1 MNAIAGIVAGFRSMA
16 DGTLQ
21 LRINLN
27 EQESKQAMTLLCDVG
42 ASIAIARLSEPEAP
56 GREQDTGPDDVEPT
70 TAKALYGEQARIL
83 RLSSWFRTPAVWEA
97 IGTDEQFRTWIQ
109 EQTSCLDYTSD
120 WDSEK
125 GRNVCEAAH
134 VRRAGESGTGHRGT
148 YACVPLTH
156 EQHQLQHSKGELAVL
171 SKYRPGE
178 VKTVEHAKAWFDGQR
193 IKYVQAWCWAKL
205 KADLG
210 FAHWNLCPPSVLQEW
225 AGSKAIGHLLPS
237 GYIE

>member
-1 MNAIAGIVAGFRSMA
+1 MTAIAGTVSSFKSMA
-16 DGTLQ
+16 DGCI
-21 LRINLN
+21 RIAVDFR
-27 EQESKQAMTLLCDVG
+27 EAESKQAKGMLCDVG
-42 ASIAIARLSEPEAP
+42 ASVGIARLIDEQHQSPDVKQA
-56 GREQDTGPDDVEPT
+56 EQDQSVD
-70 TAKALYGEQARIL
+70 AKALYGEQARTL
-83 RLSSWFRTPAVWEA
+83 RLSSFFRTPAVWEA
-97 IGTDEQFRTWIQ
+97 IGTDDEFRAWIQ

-134 VRRAGESGTGHRGT
+134 VRRAGESGTAHKGT

-156 EQHQLQHSKGELAVL
+156 EQHQLQHTKGELAVL

-193 IKYVQAWCWAKL
+193 IKYVQAWGWAKL

-210 FAHWNLCPPSVLQEW
+210 YEHWNELPPSVLQAW
-225 AGSKAIGHLLPS
+225 AGQKSLGHLLPS
-237 GYIE
+237 GYVQ